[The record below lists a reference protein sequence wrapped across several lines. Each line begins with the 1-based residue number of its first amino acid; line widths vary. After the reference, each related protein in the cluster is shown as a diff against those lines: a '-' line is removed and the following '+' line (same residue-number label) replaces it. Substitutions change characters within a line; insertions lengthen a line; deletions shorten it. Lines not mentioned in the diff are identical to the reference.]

1 MNISFVLGIP
11 AWTKRRFLRQ
21 LEIQEDNF
29 ASIFASIFSMSM
41 TLSQEHILI
50 PHLLVCCLF
59 SAKIGGTFFLSC
71 IAGTLFDDLRGRIAT
86 RESIYNSNCI
96 KISREKER
104 LRNYMGG
111 SLIVKGPV
119 SYEAHGR

>member
-59 SAKIGGTFFLSC
+59 SAKIGGTFFYPALQEHFLM
-71 IAGTLFDDLRGRIAT
+71 IYGD
-86 RESIYNSNCI
+86 ES
-96 KISREKER
+96 RPEKVFII
-104 LRNYMGG
+104 
-111 SLIVKGPV
+111 LIV
-119 SYEAHGR
+119 